1 MCPSVEPT
9 SGTVQ
14 AGDVDL
20 IPADSPDFDD
30 CFRRHYPRLVRTL
43 GAGADGAEEAVQEA
57 FVEAH
62 LRWRMVSQLE
72 DPVGWVRRVAIRRIL
87 NQHRSVLRRDR
98 AVVRLSSDASRLAAD
113 PADAPTSELAE
124 AIRALPIRQ
133 RIALVLHHLDG
144 LPVREVADAMGV
156 SEGTVK
162 SQLHDARAN
171 LRTLLEVDDG

>member
-1 MCPSVEPT
+1 MERT
-9 SGTVQ
+9 TGTVQ
-14 AGDVDL
+14 AGVVH
-20 IPADSPDFDD
+20 PGAADGLDFDD
-30 CFRRHYPRLVRTL
+30 CFRHHYARLVRSL

-62 LRWRMVSQLE
+62 LRWRTVSRLD

-87 NQHRSVLRRDR
+87 NQNRSLLRRTR
-98 AVVRLSSDASRLAAD
+98 AVGRLADGARRAEGPPSLPD
-113 PADAPTSELAE
+113 DGLAA
-124 AIRALPIRQ
+124 AIRRLPVRQ

-156 SEGTVK
+156 AEGTVK

-171 LRTLLEVDDG
+171 LRTMLEVDDD